1 MIETPPKY
9 PYLPKSYKGF
19 YPFKLATTS
28 FIYPDDYI
36 PNVKMLGP
44 FVDEIEL
51 LLFESNDIKSLFSAS
66 VVDKLQRLATDL
78 NLGYNIHLPTDIAV
92 SAQDVR
98 QQQAAVETY
107 KNVIQRLMPLTPS
120 VFCLHVPYNENDH
133 QTATVNAWRDRV
145 RSNLE
150 RLLSNGINARA
161 ISIETLD
168 YPLEF
173 LEDIIADLNI
183 SVCMDVGHLIL
194 QGNDIADI
202 FKRYSSRISV
212 IHLHGVENNRDHLS
226 LDRLPEQYHN
236 PVIEILNRF
245 TGIVSLEVFSY
256 TSLKPSLHVLEMR
269 WNNFITPL
277 S

>member
-1 MIETPPKY
+1 MIETTDKY
-9 PYLPKSYKGF
+9 AHLPKSYKGF

-51 LLFESNDIKSLFSAS
+51 LLFESNDIESLFSLS

-78 NLGYNIHLPTDIAV
+78 NLTYNIHLPTDIAI
-92 SAQDVR
+92 SAPDVR
-98 QQQAAVETY
+98 QQQAAVETFTGI
-107 KNVIQRLMPLTPS
+107 IQRLMPLAPS
-120 VFCLHVPYNENDH
+120 AFCLHVPYNENDN
-133 QTATVNAWRDRV
+133 QTTTVNTWRDSV
-145 RSNLE
+145 RSNME
-150 RLLSNGINARA
+150 RLLGNGIDARA

-168 YPLEF
+168 YPLE
-173 LEDIIADLNI
+173 LIEDIIADLNI

-194 QGNDIADI
+194 RGSDIVNVFNRFA
-202 FKRYSSRISV
+202 SRISV
-212 IHLHGVENNRDHLS
+212 IHLHGVEGNHDHLA
-226 LDRLPEQYHN
+226 LDRLPEQYIN
-236 PVIEILNRF
+236 SITDILKRF

-256 TSLKPSLHVLEMR
+256 THLKPSLQVLETW
-269 WNNFITPL
+269 WNNISTTK